1 MEKLAARAARLTV
14 GDPAK
19 GPVHIGPLI
28 NERQAERVERVVRES
43 VEAGA
48 TIVAGGKRNGRYF
61 EPTVLDGVTVKMPAF
76 SEEIFGP
83 VAPVTV
89 FDSDDEALELAHAS
103 DYGLAAAIH
112 SRSRSAA
119 MAIAT
124 RLRAGMVHINDQTVN
139 NEPHVP
145 FGGMG
150 ASGNGG
156 RFGGPANV
164 EAFTETQWI
173 SELDSP
179 IEYPF

>member
-1 MEKLAARAARLTV
+1 M
-14 GDPAK
+14 
-19 GPVHIGPLI
+19 HIGPLI
-28 NERQAERVERVVRES
+28 NERQAERVERIVLES
-43 VEAGA
+43 VAAGA
-48 TIVAGGKRNGRYF
+48 KVVVGGKRNGRYF
-61 EPTVLDGVTVKMPAF
+61 EPTVLTDVTAQMPAF
-76 SEEIFGP
+76 HEEIFGP

-89 FDSDDEALELAHAS
+89 FDSDDEALELVHAS

-119 MAIAT
+119 MGIAT

-139 NEPHVP
+139 NEFQVP

-164 EAFTETQWI
+164 EEFTQTQWI
-173 SELDSP
+173 SELETP